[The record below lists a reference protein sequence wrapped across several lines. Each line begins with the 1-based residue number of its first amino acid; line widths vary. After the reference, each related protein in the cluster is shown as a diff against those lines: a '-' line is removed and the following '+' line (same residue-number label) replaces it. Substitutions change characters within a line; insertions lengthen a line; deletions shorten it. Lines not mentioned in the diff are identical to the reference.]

1 MLALLTGSEA
11 FLGRGMA
18 PPSRQARSAK
28 PAMAMDGAAAG
39 SIVQQLELL
48 KTELQIAETKAQL
61 EALQPQIA
69 TSAAAEAPTSLAA
82 IVDSAAAA
90 AGESAASAV
99 TEVSA
104 SAVVERAVVG
114 VQELA
119 ESASIAPPAGLVEEA
134 GFNAWLA
141 AGAADEAAATAVG
154 WLKAL
159 PFLAGVP
166 VGEASPEPAAAAAA
180 AAMAGAIDEAKVPTD
195 WPPAAV
201 DTAASLNIGETLWE
215 APGALLSPAL
225 DSLSFHSQLSGAWL
239 HAPLLDGLEL
249 TPLAAALQLGAIAAF
264 GLGAAVF
271 SADSD
276 GTAPYQ
282 PGTNTYDPAVADK
295 FYGKKPL
302 IVARR
307 LVNLGRLTST
317 FTAGLLWDW
326 LVLGKLLKDEECTP
340 LHPLL
345 PCLLTHHRHH
355 RPSATLHP
363 LPFACRFP
371 ARRLPPPL
379 RRHGAQGRGA
389 ASRQGGAGAVRAA
402 RPDVHQARPGALH
415 PHRPHPRRLR
425 PRAPPAPGD
434 DAPHITPV
442 HPSPPTAQPRS
453 FLLLVLL
460 PILLLLFILILASPP
475 PPSPRRTPPARN
487 PGPPTPAPLTP
498 CR

>member
-307 LVNLGRLTST
+307 LVNLGRLTSA

-363 LPFACRFP
+363 LPSSCRSPPAACRHP
-371 ARRLPPPL
+371 PQTRRSRTRSRVAPRRRWCSASCSARRSSSSA
-379 RRHGAQGRGA
+379 RR
-389 ASRQGGAGAVRAA
+389 S
-402 RPDVHQARPGALH
+402 PS
-415 PHRPHPRRLR
+415 
-425 PRAPPAPGD
+425 AP
-434 DAPHITPV
+434 T
-442 HPSPPTAQPRS
+442 S
-453 FLLLVLL
+453 
-460 PILLLLFILILASPP
+460 SPP
-475 PPSPRRTPPARN
+475 PTPSSSASSR
-487 PGPPTPAPLTP
+487 
-498 CR
+498 

>member
-119 ESASIAPPAGLVEEA
+119 ESAPIAPPAGLVEEA

-141 AGAADEAAATAVG
+141 AGAADEAAATLAG

-159 PFLAGVP
+159 PFLAGAP
-166 VGEASPEPAAAAAA
+166 VSEVSPEPAAAAAA
-180 AAMAGAIDEAKVPTD
+180 AAMAGAIDEAKVSTD
-195 WPPAAV
+195 WSSAAV

-345 PCLLTHHRHH
+345 PCLLTHHHH
-355 RPSATLHP
+355 IDPRPHCIRSRPHAAPRPPPAAAPPQTRRSRTRSRVAPRRRWCCASCSARRSSSSARRSPSA
-363 LPFACRFP
+363 
-371 ARRLPPPL
+371 
-379 RRHGAQGRGA
+379 
-389 ASRQGGAGAVRAA
+389 
-402 RPDVHQARPGALH
+402 
-415 PHRPHPRRLR
+415 
-425 PRAPPAPGD
+425 
-434 DAPHITPV
+434 
-442 HPSPPTAQPRS
+442 PTS
-453 FLLLVLL
+453 
-460 PILLLLFILILASPP
+460 SPP
-475 PPSPRRTPPARN
+475 PTPSSSASSR
-487 PGPPTPAPLTP
+487 
-498 CR
+498 